1 MGNGIKNTVSVADGP
16 TQRHFGYTFPLYF
29 LACLASKSG
38 VKGRLKPGVSEPCKN
53 TGTLTI
59 KIKMAKIDEKETDKD
74 TEFIKEENKSTR
86 KYIFQ
91 KNTITKVA
99 TIIVIAFLIL
109 LVIGLVASGTSLF
122 DGS

>member
-1 MGNGIKNTVSVADGP
+1 MGNGIKNMVSVADGP
-16 TQRHFGYTFPLYF
+16 TQRHIGYTFPLYF
-29 LACLASKSG
+29 LACLASKSV
-38 VKGRLKPGVSEPCKN
+38 VKGRLKPEVSEPDKD

>member
-1 MGNGIKNTVSVADGP
+1 
-16 TQRHFGYTFPLYF
+16 
-29 LACLASKSG
+29 
-38 VKGRLKPGVSEPCKN
+38 
-53 TGTLTI
+53 
-59 KIKMAKIDEKETDKD
+59 MAKIDEKETDKD